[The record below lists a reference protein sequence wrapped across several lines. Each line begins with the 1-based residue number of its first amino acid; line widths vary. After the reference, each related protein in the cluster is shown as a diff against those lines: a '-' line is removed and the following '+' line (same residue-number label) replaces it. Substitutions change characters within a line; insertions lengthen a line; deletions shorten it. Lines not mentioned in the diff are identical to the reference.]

1 MNTMTEL
8 SLKDITLKVVMLI
21 ALITG
26 QRAQTMHLL
35 DIRNRSVSELAHTY
49 RIDVVKH
56 TRPGKHQMEFELAA
70 YPEDRSLC
78 VVTLSWR
85 V

>member
-1 MNTMTEL
+1 MTEL
-8 SLKDITLKVVMLI
+8 SLKNLTLKLVMLI

-26 QRAQTMHLL
+26 QRAQTIHLL
-35 DIRNRSVSELAHTY
+35 DIRNRSVSEIAYTY
-49 RIDVVKH
+49 RIGDVVKH

-78 VVTLSWR
+78 VVTCLGES
-85 V
+85 